1 MKSINILFHCSK
13 KFSILT
19 NYLNIILNIY
29 YSMQLGGED
38 LTAKRICSFVIGLF
52 IMAFG
57 VSFSIV
63 STLGT
68 TPISSISYAL
78 VLITDVNIGI
88 TTFVFNAAL
97 ILIQFFIL
105 RSKFHKRRLLQ
116 LINCV
121 VFSYFNAVALS
132 AVSMIPF
139 DGSVLMMVIFL
150 AVSIF
155 LTAFGI
161 FVYMPANIAP
171 LPGEGC
177 VEAIAIVTGWRF
189 STIKIGFDA
198 TMVIIALIMC
208 GLWYTNIFG
217 AVNVGTII
225 SAFMV
230 GFTLRQINNIYARIT
245 GEPINVVNK

>member
-1 MKSINILFHCSK
+1 MI
-13 KFSILT
+13 
-19 NYLNIILNIY
+19 
-29 YSMQLGGED
+29 
-38 LTAKRICSFVIGLF
+38 KRICLFVVGLF
-52 IMAFG
+52 IMSIG
-57 VSFSIV
+57 VAFSIT

-78 VLITDVNIGI
+78 ALITNIDIGV

-97 ILIQFFIL
+97 IFIQFLIL
-105 RSKFHKRRLLQ
+105 KSKFNKKRLLQ

-121 VFSYFNAVALS
+121 LFGYFTDLALYL
-132 AVSMIPF
+132 VSFIPF
-139 DGSVLMMVIFL
+139 DGSALMCIGYL
-150 AVSIF
+150 IISIF
-155 LTAFGI
+155 LIAFGI

-177 VEAIAIVTGWRF
+177 VEAIAIVTDWRF

-198 TMVIIALIMC
+198 TMVTIALVMC

-217 AVNVGTII
+217 AVYVGTII

-230 GFTLRQINNIYARIT
+230 GFTLRQINNIYARLT
-245 GEPINVVNK
+245 GAAVNVVNK

>member
-1 MKSINILFHCSK
+1 
-13 KFSILT
+13 
-19 NYLNIILNIY
+19 
-29 YSMQLGGED
+29 MQLNGEE
-38 LTAKRICSFVIGLF
+38 LTVKRILLFILGLF

-68 TPISSISYAL
+68 TPISSIAYAL
-78 VLITDVNIGI
+78 VLITNIDIGI

-97 ILIQFFIL
+97 ILLQFLIL
-105 RSKFHKRRLLQ
+105 RSRFHKKRLLQ

-121 VFSYFNAVALS
+121 VFGYFNTLALAV
-132 AVSMIPF
+132 VSQIPF
-139 DGSVLMMVIFL
+139 DGSVLMMAVFL
-150 AVSIF
+150 IVSIF
-155 LTAFGI
+155 LIAFGI

-177 VEAIAIVTGWRF
+177 VEAVAIVTGWRF

-198 TMVIIALIMC
+198 TMVAIALLMC
-208 GLWYTNIFG
+208 WLWYATPFG
-217 AVNVGTII
+217 AVNIGTVI

-230 GFTLRQINNIYARIT
+230 GFTLRQINNLYARIT
-245 GEPINVVNK
+245 GKPVNMVHK

>member
-1 MKSINILFHCSK
+1 MI
-13 KFSILT
+13 
-19 NYLNIILNIY
+19 
-29 YSMQLGGED
+29 
-38 LTAKRICSFVIGLF
+38 KRICLFVVGLF
-52 IMAFG
+52 IMSLG
-57 VSFSIV
+57 VAFSIV

-68 TPISSISYAL
+68 TPISSISYSLA
-78 VLITDVNIGI
+78 LITNINIGI

-97 ILIQFFIL
+97 ILIQFLIL
-105 RSKFHKRRLLQ
+105 RSRFHKKRLLQ

-121 VFSYFNAVALS
+121 LFGYFTDLALYMVSY
-132 AVSMIPF
+132 IPF
-139 DGSVLMMVIFL
+139 DGSVLMCVVFL

-177 VEAIAIVTGWRF
+177 VESVAIVTNWRF

-198 TMVIIALIMC
+198 SMVIISLIMC
-208 GLWYTNIFG
+208 GLWYTNILG
-217 AVNVGTII
+217 AVNIGTVI

-230 GFTLRQINNIYARIT
+230 GFTLRQINNVYAYFT
-245 GEPINVVNK
+245 GHEVNVVNK